1 MESPRHN
8 GVMTSAGS
16 PSPMPNYGPPSTIT
30 LFSPTGAHPEQ
41 VRARVVELAHE
52 DGISFVADID
62 AAFLSGSTN
71 VSVTVEGSLLNDAL
85 GWLDDVALAEGL
97 GMRHEDQFLRFGD
110 EDVNFTIK
118 MRGDDDARI
127 GASRLGLEPLM
138 KTMSDDEDFIVITRF
153 DLDDPADES
162 VFIQARSFTEL
173 AGWTLEHGHHGAEFK
188 TIVGDVEQAI
198 NTILRWM
205 NGEDLNDLDW
215 TRS

>member
-16 PSPMPNYGPPSTIT
+16 PSPMPNYGPPNTIT